1 MHPEWRTFLQARG
14 ALIEQDSVQHFG
26 APQTELEAAVPG
38 NIIAD
43 LSHLGLIE
51 ARGADAFDFLQGQ
64 LSNDLSAVS
73 ATRAQLSAWC
83 SAQGR
88 VLALM
93 LVFQRDDA
101 YYLQLPREILAGTL
115 KRLRLYVLRA
125 QVTLTD
131 VSDALPQTGVA
142 GAQGAERLSSRFG
155 ALPDAP
161 YAVVRSGEIS
171 IVRLPDPMPRF
182 FLTGPCP
189 AMREAWETLSA
200 CLRVARKQATL
211 TPAGL
216 PARCAQT
223 GGAPWKLLDI
233 RAGLPSLHPA
243 TQDQFIP
250 QMLNLDVLD
259 AVSFTKGCYPG
270 QEIVARTRHLGEV
283 KRRLYRASI
292 RSGTAPRPGAVLYGR
307 DGTQIGQVISAQ
319 TSPSG
324 DIELLA
330 VIQISQV
337 SPDNVHLFS
346 ASGALLYFNGAEKN
360 PG

>member
-1 MHPEWRTFLQARG
+1 MHPDWQTFLQARG

-26 APQTELEAAVPG
+26 APQAELGAAVSG

-51 ARGADAFDFLQGQ
+51 ARGVDTFDFLQGQ

-93 LVFQRDDA
+93 LVFRRGDA

-131 VSDALPQTGVA
+131 VSDMLPQTGVA
-142 GAQGAERLSSRFG
+142 GAQGAELLSSLFG

-161 YAVVRSGEIS
+161 YAVVQSEQIS

-182 FLTGPCP
+182 LLTGPCP
-189 AMREAWETLSA
+189 AMREIWEKLSA
-200 CLRVARKQATL
+200 AL
-211 TPAGL
+211 TPA
-216 PARCAQT
+216 

-233 RAGLPSLHPA
+233 RAGLPALHPA

-250 QMLNLDVLD
+250 QMLNLDALD

-270 QEIVARTRHLGEV
+270 QEIVARAHHLGEV
-283 KRRLYRASI
+283 KRRLYRVSAQASVTPDP
-292 RSGTAPRPGAVLYGR
+292 GTALYAGS
-307 DGTQIGQVISAQ
+307 QAAGQVINAQ
-319 TSPSG
+319 TSPAG
-324 DIELLA
+324 GVELLA
-330 VIQISQV
+330 VIPTNQAR
-337 SPDNVHLFS
+337 PDNVHLGDASGPLLHFS
-346 ASGALLYFNGAEKN
+346 ATSYATPGN
-360 PG
+360 PA